1 MTTTYHS
8 DYVKNLILGLIGC
21 GPRQAVTRLQLQ
33 LATGLRDREIRS
45 IIEELRR
52 DYCICNM
59 QDGRGYYLPDWEDS
73 YSIRAFIRQQES
85 RMQAIE
91 RSLSGAKKEL
101 ERREKVNGQQYR
113 SIPDVHRKPEV
124 F

>member
-1 MTTTYHS
+1 MTTTCHS
-8 DYVKNLILGLIGC
+8 DYVKNLILGLIGR

>member
-1 MTTTYHS
+1 MTTTCHS

-21 GPRQAVTRLQLQ
+21 GPRHAVTRLQLQ

-45 IIEELRR
+45 VIEELRR

-73 YSIRAFIRQQES
+73 RSIRAFIKQQES
-85 RMQAIE
+85 RIQSIE
-91 RSLSGAKKEL
+91 RSLSGAKKAL
-101 ERREKVNGQQYR
+101 ERREKVNGQQYG
-113 SIPDVHRKPEV
+113 SVPDVH
-124 F
+124 